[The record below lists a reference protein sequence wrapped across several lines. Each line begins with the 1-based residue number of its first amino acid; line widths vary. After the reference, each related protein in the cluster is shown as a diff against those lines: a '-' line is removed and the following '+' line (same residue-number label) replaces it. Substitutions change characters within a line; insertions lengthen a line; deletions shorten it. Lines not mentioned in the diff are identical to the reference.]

1 MRVVWRAGGCD
12 DSWAEANLMITML
25 LLYTNAAVP
34 APMLLMRYRLIYANS
49 ILPPPSSSWL
59 LMSVCCDNGVDRCS
73 GDGFDFHAT
82 AGRAHLSHHAVLC

>member
-34 APMLLMRYRLIYANS
+34 APMLLMRYLLIYANS
-49 ILPPPSSSWL
+49 ILPPSSL
-59 LMSVCCDNGVDRCS
+59 LLLVFAYVC
-73 GDGFDFHAT
+73 
-82 AGRAHLSHHAVLC
+82 VL